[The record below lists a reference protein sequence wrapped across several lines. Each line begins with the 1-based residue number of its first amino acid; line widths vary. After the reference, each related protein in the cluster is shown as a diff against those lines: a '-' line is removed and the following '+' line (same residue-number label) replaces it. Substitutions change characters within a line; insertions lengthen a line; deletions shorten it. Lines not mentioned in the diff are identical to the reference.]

1 MKAAF
6 HFRVTL
12 LRVDLIHEVTFPF
25 AVSYKYRWSLLA
37 KLLVEEL
44 NAL

>member
-1 MKAAF
+1 MKAAV

-12 LRVDLIHEVTFPF
+12 VRVDLIREVTFPF
-25 AVSYKYRWSLLA
+25 AVSYNYRWCLLT

>member
-6 HFRVTL
+6 HVRVTL
-12 LRVDLIHEVTFPF
+12 LRVDLIHEVTLPF
-25 AVSYKYRWSLLA
+25 AVSYNYSWCLLT

-44 NAL
+44 NTL